1 MDGPGRVSCA
11 SMDRRLAL
19 LLAFALA
26 LAVPARPDPSVDP
39 AIRALRRDSSL
50 KVRTQA
56 AIVLGQR
63 GSAEAVP
70 ALREAV
76 ADDGS
81 AAVRIA
87 AVGAL
92 AKIGSPAARPTLR
105 IASETDPD
113 GAVRRAAARALQ
125 DLGPAALTIEEPSG
139 TSSARGTVKESLAR
153 HLRDRGFAVAERG
166 ELRLKPTVSV
176 EVAERGGKI
185 VIAVKTSLVVVD
197 GDGRMEMM
205 ESSARASV
213 IGPVAEAKLAGYS
226 AKVVDAAVR
235 GLSEDLAARLGVR

>member
-1 MDGPGRVSCA
+1 MGRLA
-11 SMDRRLAL
+11 ALLAL
-19 LLAFALA
+19 LLAASI
-26 LAVPARPDPSVDP
+26 ARPDVSLDSAV
-39 AIRALRRDSSL
+39 RALRRDSSL

-63 GSAEAVP
+63 GSPDAVP

-76 ADDGS
+76 TEDGS

-113 GAVRRAAARALQ
+113 RAVRKAAARALE
-125 DLGPAALTIEEPSG
+125 DLGPTALSIEEPGG
-139 TSSARGTVKESLAR
+139 TSSARAAVRESLER

-166 ELRLKPTVSV
+166 EVRLKPSV
-176 EVAERGGKI
+176 NVDVARSGGKT
-185 VIAVKTSLVVVD
+185 VIAVKTSLVMVD
-197 GDGRMEMM
+197 GDGRMDMM

-213 IGPVAEAKLAGYS
+213 SGTVSEAKLPGYA
-226 AKVVDAAVR
+226 AKVVDAAVK
-235 GLSEDLAARLGVR
+235 GLCEDLAARLGGR